1 MRYEVQQS
9 YLVDPFED
17 CCDPGKM
24 DNLEGPGRTLEES
37 NKYCQIVSIDCS
49 LGLEKSK

>member
-9 YLVDPFED
+9 YLVDPFEH
-17 CCDPGKM
+17 CCGPEKM

-37 NKYCQIVSIDCS
+37 NKYSQIVFIDCS
-49 LGLEKSK
+49 LGLGKSK